1 MFFLRTQGEKIMNIF
16 EQHIPLEKV
25 KFNEPLKNHTFIK
38 IGGKADIL
46 IHPTTIDEITKIVE
60 IANIHQLPLTVIG
73 KGSNVIIKDGGI
85 RGVTISLSHFDQ
97 IKVSGDSM
105 IAQSGVDIIDV
116 SRLALEHSLTGLE
129 FACGI
134 PGSTGGALYMNAGAY
149 GGQIED
155 VVERATVI
163 TKDGTVLEIP
173 REEMKFGYRNSLFKM
188 DHYIILEAEFG
199 LKKGN
204 KEDIASKMKELTFLR
219 ESKQPLEFPSCGSVF
234 KRPEGH
240 FAGKL
245 IQDCNLQ
252 GTRIG
257 GAEIS
262 MKHAGFIV
270 NVDHATAQDYM
281 DLIQFIQKKVYDTF
295 QVELETEVI
304 FLGE

>member
-1 MFFLRTQGEKIMNIF
+1 MQGEKIMNIF
-16 EQHIPLEKV
+16 EHQIPLEKV

-38 IGGKADIL
+38 IGGNADIL

-97 IKVSGDSM
+97 IKVNEDSM

-149 GGQIED
+149 GGQIAD

-163 TKDGTVLEIP
+163 TKDGAVLEIP

-204 KEDIASKMKELTFLR
+204 KDDIASKMKELTFLR
-219 ESKQPLEFPSCGSVF
+219 ESKQPLEYPSCGSVF

>member
-1 MFFLRTQGEKIMNIF
+1 MNIF
-16 EQHIPLEKV
+16 EHQIPLEKV

-38 IGGKADIL
+38 IGGNADIL

-60 IANIHQLPLTVIG
+60 IANLHQLPLTVIG

-97 IKVSGDSM
+97 IKVSEDSM

-149 GGQIED
+149 GGQIAD

-199 LKKGN
+199 LQKGN
-204 KEDIASKMKELTFLR
+204 KEDIAGKMKELTFLR

>member
-1 MFFLRTQGEKIMNIF
+1 MQGEKIMNIF
-16 EQHIPLEKV
+16 EHQIPLEKV

-38 IGGKADIL
+38 IGGNADIL

-97 IKVSGDSM
+97 IKVNEDSM

-149 GGQIED
+149 GGQIAD

-163 TKDGTVLEIP
+163 TKDGKVLEIP

-204 KEDIASKMKELTFLR
+204 KDDIAGKMKELTFLR
-219 ESKQPLEFPSCGSVF
+219 ESKQPLEYPSCGSVF

-295 QVELETEVI
+295 HVELETEVI

>member
-1 MFFLRTQGEKIMNIF
+1 MNIF

-38 IGGKADIL
+38 IGGNADIL

-97 IKVSGDSM
+97 IKVSEDSM

-149 GGQIED
+149 GGQIAD

-163 TKDGTVLEIP
+163 TKDGAVLEIP

>member
-1 MFFLRTQGEKIMNIF
+1 MNIF
-16 EQHIPLEKV
+16 EHQIPLEKV

-38 IGGKADIL
+38 IGGNADIL

-60 IANIHQLPLTVIG
+60 IANLHQLPLTVIG

-97 IKVSGDSM
+97 IKVNEDSM

-149 GGQIED
+149 GGQIAD

-163 TKDGTVLEIP
+163 TKDGAVLEIP

-295 QVELETEVI
+295 QVDLETEVI

>member
-1 MFFLRTQGEKIMNIF
+1 MNIF
-16 EQHIPLEKV
+16 EHQIPLEKV

-38 IGGKADIL
+38 IGGNADIL

-97 IKVSGDSM
+97 IKVNEDSM

-149 GGQIED
+149 GGQIAD

-163 TKDGTVLEIP
+163 TKDGAVLEIP

-204 KEDIASKMKELTFLR
+204 KDDIASKMKELTFLR
-219 ESKQPLEFPSCGSVF
+219 ESKQPLEYPSCGSVF

>member
-1 MFFLRTQGEKIMNIF
+1 MNIF

-97 IKVSGDSM
+97 IKLSEDSM

-149 GGQIED
+149 GGQIAD

-163 TKDGTVLEIP
+163 TKDGAVLEIP

-270 NVDHATAQDYM
+270 NVDHATAQDYL

>member
-1 MFFLRTQGEKIMNIF
+1 MQGEKIMNIF
-16 EQHIPLEKV
+16 EHQIPLEKV

-38 IGGKADIL
+38 IGGNADIL

-60 IANIHQLPLTVIG
+60 IANLHQLPLTVIG

-97 IKVSGDSM
+97 IKVNEDSM

-116 SRLALEHSLTGLE
+116 SRHALEHSLTGLE

-149 GGQIED
+149 GGQIAD

>member
-1 MFFLRTQGEKIMNIF
+1 MQGEKIMNIF
-16 EQHIPLEKV
+16 EHQIPLEKV

-38 IGGKADIL
+38 IGGNADIL

-97 IKVSGDSM
+97 IKVNEDSM

-149 GGQIED
+149 GGQIAD

-204 KEDIASKMKELTFLR
+204 KEDIAGKMKELTFLR
-219 ESKQPLEFPSCGSVF
+219 ESKQPLEYPSCGSVF

-295 QVELETEVI
+295 HVELETEVI

>member
-1 MFFLRTQGEKIMNIF
+1 MQGEKIMNIF
-16 EQHIPLEKV
+16 EHQIPLEKV

-38 IGGKADIL
+38 IGGNADIL

-60 IANIHQLPLTVIG
+60 IANLHQLPLTVIG

-97 IKVSGDSM
+97 IKVNEESM

-149 GGQIED
+149 GGQIAD

-163 TKDGTVLEIP
+163 TKDGAVLEIP

>member
-1 MFFLRTQGEKIMNIF
+1 MNIF

-97 IKVSGDSM
+97 IKVSEDSM

-149 GGQIED
+149 GGQIAD

-163 TKDGTVLEIP
+163 TKDGAVLEIP

-281 DLIQFIQKKVYDTF
+281 DLIQFIQKNVYDTF

>member
-1 MFFLRTQGEKIMNIF
+1 MQGEKIMNIF
-16 EQHIPLEKV
+16 EHQIPLEKV

-38 IGGKADIL
+38 IGGNADIL

-60 IANIHQLPLTVIG
+60 IANLHQLPLTVIG

-97 IKVSGDSM
+97 IKVSEDSM

-149 GGQIED
+149 GGQIAD

-163 TKDGTVLEIP
+163 TKDGAVLEIP

-281 DLIQFIQKKVYDTF
+281 DLIQFIQKKVYDAF

>member
-1 MFFLRTQGEKIMNIF
+1 MQGEKIMNIF
-16 EQHIPLEKV
+16 EHQIPLEKV

-38 IGGKADIL
+38 IGGNADIL

-60 IANIHQLPLTVIG
+60 IANLHQLPLTVIG

-97 IKVSGDSM
+97 IKVNEDSM

-149 GGQIED
+149 GGQIAD

-199 LKKGN
+199 LQKGN
-204 KEDIASKMKELTFLR
+204 KDDIAGKMKELTFLR

-281 DLIQFIQKKVYDTF
+281 DLIQFIQQKVYDTF

>member
-1 MFFLRTQGEKIMNIF
+1 MNIF
-16 EQHIPLEKV
+16 EHQIPLEKV

-38 IGGKADIL
+38 IGGNADIL

-60 IANIHQLPLTVIG
+60 IANLHQLPLTVIG

-85 RGVTISLSHFDQ
+85 RGVTISLSHFNQ
-97 IKVSGDSM
+97 IKVSEDSM

-149 GGQIED
+149 GGQIAD

-163 TKDGTVLEIP
+163 TKDGAVLEIP

>member
-1 MFFLRTQGEKIMNIF
+1 MQGEKIMNIF
-16 EQHIPLEKV
+16 EHQIPLEKV

-38 IGGKADIL
+38 IGGNADIL

-60 IANIHQLPLTVIG
+60 IANLHQLPLTVIG

-97 IKVSGDSM
+97 IKVSEDSM

-149 GGQIED
+149 GGQIAD

-163 TKDGTVLEIP
+163 TKDGAVLEIP

-199 LKKGN
+199 LQKGN

>member
-1 MFFLRTQGEKIMNIF
+1 MNIF

-97 IKVSGDSM
+97 IKVSEDSM

-149 GGQIED
+149 GGQIAD

-163 TKDGTVLEIP
+163 TKDGAVLEIP

-199 LKKGN
+199 LQKGN
-204 KEDIASKMKELTFLR
+204 KDDIASKMKELTFLR
-219 ESKQPLEFPSCGSVF
+219 ESKQPLEYPSCGSVF

>member
-1 MFFLRTQGEKIMNIF
+1 MQGEKIMNIF
-16 EQHIPLEKV
+16 EHQIPLEKV

-38 IGGKADIL
+38 IGGNADIL

-97 IKVSGDSM
+97 IKVNEDSM

-149 GGQIED
+149 GGQIAD

-173 REEMKFGYRNSLFKM
+173 REEMRFGYRNSLFKM

-204 KEDIASKMKELTFLR
+204 KDDIAGKMKELTFLR
-219 ESKQPLEFPSCGSVF
+219 ESKQPLEYPSCGSVF

-270 NVDHATAQDYM
+270 NVEHATAQDYM

>member
-1 MFFLRTQGEKIMNIF
+1 MNIF
-16 EQHIPLEKV
+16 EHQIPLEKV

-38 IGGKADIL
+38 IGGNADIL

-60 IANIHQLPLTVIG
+60 IANLHQLPLTVIG

-97 IKVSGDSM
+97 IKVSEDSM

-149 GGQIED
+149 GGQIAD

-163 TKDGTVLEIP
+163 TKDGAVLEIP

-204 KEDIASKMKELTFLR
+204 KDEIASKMKELTFLR
-219 ESKQPLEFPSCGSVF
+219 ESKQPLEYPSCGSVF

>member
-1 MFFLRTQGEKIMNIF
+1 MNIF
-16 EQHIPLEKV
+16 EHQIPLEKV

-38 IGGKADIL
+38 IGGNADIL

-97 IKVSGDSM
+97 IKVNEDSM

-149 GGQIED
+149 GGQIAD

-173 REEMKFGYRNSLFKM
+173 REEMRFGYRNSLFKM

-204 KEDIASKMKELTFLR
+204 KDDIAGKMKELTFLR
-219 ESKQPLEFPSCGSVF
+219 ESKQPLEYPSCGSVF

-270 NVDHATAQDYM
+270 NVEHATAQDYM

>member
-1 MFFLRTQGEKIMNIF
+1 MNIF
-16 EQHIPLEKV
+16 EHQIPLEKV

-38 IGGKADIL
+38 IGGNADIL

-60 IANIHQLPLTVIG
+60 IANLHQLPLTVIG

-97 IKVSGDSM
+97 IEVNEDSM

-149 GGQIED
+149 GGQIAD

-163 TKDGTVLEIP
+163 TKDGAVLEIP

>member
-1 MFFLRTQGEKIMNIF
+1 MNIF
-16 EQHIPLEKV
+16 EHQIPLEKV

-38 IGGKADIL
+38 IGGNADIL

-97 IKVSGDSM
+97 IKVNEDSM

-149 GGQIED
+149 GGQIAD

-163 TKDGTVLEIP
+163 TKDGKVLEIP

-204 KEDIASKMKELTFLR
+204 KDDIAGKMKELTFLR
-219 ESKQPLEFPSCGSVF
+219 ESKQPLEYPSCGSVF

-295 QVELETEVI
+295 HVELETEVI

>member
-1 MFFLRTQGEKIMNIF
+1 MNIF
-16 EQHIPLEKV
+16 EHQIPLEKV

-38 IGGKADIL
+38 IGGNADIL

-60 IANIHQLPLTVIG
+60 IANLHQLPLTVIG

-97 IKVSGDSM
+97 IKVNEDSM

-149 GGQIED
+149 GGQIAD

-163 TKDGTVLEIP
+163 TKDGAVLEIP

-281 DLIQFIQKKVYDTF
+281 DLIQFIQQKVYDTF

>member
-1 MFFLRTQGEKIMNIF
+1 MNIF
-16 EQHIPLEKV
+16 EHQIPLEKV

-38 IGGKADIL
+38 IGGNADIL

-60 IANIHQLPLTVIG
+60 IANLHQLPLTVIG

-85 RGVTISLSHFDQ
+85 RGVTISLSHFNQ
-97 IKVSGDSM
+97 IKVSEDSM

-149 GGQIED
+149 GGQIAD

-163 TKDGTVLEIP
+163 TKDGAVLEIP

-281 DLIQFIQKKVYDTF
+281 DLIQFIQQKVYDTF

>member
-1 MFFLRTQGEKIMNIF
+1 MQGEKIMNIF
-16 EQHIPLEKV
+16 EHQIPLEKV

-38 IGGKADIL
+38 IGGNADIL
-46 IHPTTIDEITKIVE
+46 IHPTTIDEITKIVG
-60 IANIHQLPLTVIG
+60 IANLHQLPLTVIG

-97 IKVSGDSM
+97 IKVNEDSM
-105 IAQSGVDIIDV
+105 IAQSGVDIIEV

-149 GGQIED
+149 GGQIAD

-163 TKDGTVLEIP
+163 TKDGAVLEIP

>member
-1 MFFLRTQGEKIMNIF
+1 MQGEKIMNIF
-16 EQHIPLEKV
+16 EHQIPLEKV

-38 IGGKADIL
+38 IGGNADIL

-60 IANIHQLPLTVIG
+60 IANLHQLPLTVIG

-97 IKVSGDSM
+97 IKVSEDSM

-149 GGQIED
+149 GGQIAD

-163 TKDGTVLEIP
+163 TKDGAVLEIP

-188 DHYIILEAEFG
+188 DHYIILEAEFW

-204 KEDIASKMKELTFLR
+204 KDEIASKMKELTFLR
-219 ESKQPLEFPSCGSVF
+219 ESKQPLEYPSCGSVF

>member
-1 MFFLRTQGEKIMNIF
+1 MQGEKIMNIF
-16 EQHIPLEKV
+16 EHQIPLEKV

-38 IGGKADIL
+38 IGGNADIL

-60 IANIHQLPLTVIG
+60 IANLHQLPLTVIG

-97 IKVSGDSM
+97 IKVNEDSM

-149 GGQIED
+149 GGQIAD

-163 TKDGTVLEIP
+163 TKDGAVLEIP

>member
-1 MFFLRTQGEKIMNIF
+1 MNIF
-16 EQHIPLEKV
+16 EHQIPLEKV

-38 IGGKADIL
+38 IGGNADIL
-46 IHPTTIDEITKIVE
+46 IHPTTIDEITKIVG
-60 IANIHQLPLTVIG
+60 IANLHQLPLTVIG

-97 IKVSGDSM
+97 IKVNEDSM
-105 IAQSGVDIIDV
+105 IAQSGVDIIEV

-149 GGQIED
+149 GGQIAD

-163 TKDGTVLEIP
+163 TKDGAVLEIP

>member
-1 MFFLRTQGEKIMNIF
+1 MNIF
-16 EQHIPLEKV
+16 EHQIPLEKV

-38 IGGKADIL
+38 IGGNADIL

-60 IANIHQLPLTVIG
+60 IANLHQLPLTVIG

-97 IKVSGDSM
+97 IKVNEDSM

-149 GGQIED
+149 GGQIAD

-163 TKDGTVLEIP
+163 TKDGAVLEIP

-281 DLIQFIQKKVYDTF
+281 DLIQFIQKKVYDTL

>member
-1 MFFLRTQGEKIMNIF
+1 MQGEKIMNIF
-16 EQHIPLEKV
+16 EHQIPLEKV

-38 IGGKADIL
+38 IGGNADIL

-60 IANIHQLPLTVIG
+60 IANLHQLPLTVIG

-97 IKVSGDSM
+97 IKVNEDSM

-149 GGQIED
+149 GGQIAD

-163 TKDGTVLEIP
+163 TKDGAVLEIP

-281 DLIQFIQKKVYDTF
+281 DLIQFIQQKVYDTF

>member
-1 MFFLRTQGEKIMNIF
+1 MNIF
-16 EQHIPLEKV
+16 EHQIPMEKV
-25 KFNEPLKNHTFIK
+25 KFNEPLKEHTYIK
-38 IGGKADIL
+38 IGGNADIL
-46 IHPTTIDEITKIVE
+46 VHPTTIDEIKKIVE

-85 RGVTISLSHFDQ
+85 RGVTVSLSHFDQ
-97 IKVSGDSM
+97 VNVSEDNI
-105 IAQSGVDIIDV
+105 IAQSGADIIDV
-116 SRLALEHSLTGLE
+116 SRLALDHSLTGLE

-149 GGQIED
+149 GGQIAD
-155 VVERATVI
+155 VVKRATVI
-163 TKDGTVLEIP
+163 NKDGAVVEIA
-173 REEMKFGYRNSLFKM
+173 RDEMKFGYRNSLFKM
-188 DHYIILEAEFG
+188 DHYIILEAEFE
-199 LKKGN
+199 LQKGN
-204 KEDIASKMKELTFLR
+204 KDEIASKMKELTFLR

-281 DLIQFIQKKVYDTF
+281 DLIQFIQQKVYDTF
-295 QVELETEVI
+295 HVELETEVI

>member
-1 MFFLRTQGEKIMNIF
+1 MNIF
-16 EQHIPLEKV
+16 EHQIPLEKV

-38 IGGKADIL
+38 IGGNADIL

-60 IANIHQLPLTVIG
+60 IANLHQLPLTVIG

-149 GGQIED
+149 GGQIAD

-163 TKDGTVLEIP
+163 TKDGAVLEIP

-204 KEDIASKMKELTFLR
+204 KKDIASKMKELTFLR

-295 QVELETEVI
+295 HVELETEVI

>member
-1 MFFLRTQGEKIMNIF
+1 MQGEKIMNIF
-16 EQHIPLEKV
+16 EHQIPLEKV

-38 IGGKADIL
+38 IGGNADIL

-60 IANIHQLPLTVIG
+60 IANLHQLPLTVIG

-85 RGVTISLSHFDQ
+85 RGVTISLSHFNQ
-97 IKVSGDSM
+97 IKVSEDSM

-149 GGQIED
+149 GGQIAD

-163 TKDGTVLEIP
+163 TKDGAVLEIP

-281 DLIQFIQKKVYDTF
+281 DLIQFIQQKVYDTF

>member
-1 MFFLRTQGEKIMNIF
+1 MQGEKIMNIF
-16 EQHIPLEKV
+16 EHQIPLEKV

-38 IGGKADIL
+38 IGGNADIL

-60 IANIHQLPLTVIG
+60 IANLHQLPLTVIG

-97 IKVSGDSM
+97 IKVNEDSM

-149 GGQIED
+149 GGQIAD

-163 TKDGTVLEIP
+163 TKDGAVLEIP

-281 DLIQFIQKKVYDTF
+281 DLIQFIQKKVYDTL

>member
-1 MFFLRTQGEKIMNIF
+1 MNIF
-16 EQHIPLEKV
+16 EHQIPMEKV

-38 IGGKADIL
+38 IGGNADIL

-97 IKVSGDSM
+97 IKVNEDSM

-116 SRLALEHSLTGLE
+116 SRLALEHNLTGLE

-149 GGQIED
+149 GGQIAD

-163 TKDGTVLEIP
+163 TKDGKVLEIP

-204 KEDIASKMKELTFLR
+204 KDDIASKMKELTFLR
-219 ESKQPLEFPSCGSVF
+219 ESKQPLEYPSCGSVF

-295 QVELETEVI
+295 HVELETEVI

>member
-1 MFFLRTQGEKIMNIF
+1 MNIF

-97 IKVSGDSM
+97 IKVSEDSM

-149 GGQIED
+149 GGQIAD

-163 TKDGTVLEIP
+163 TKDGAVLEIR

>member
-1 MFFLRTQGEKIMNIF
+1 MNIF
-16 EQHIPLEKV
+16 EHQIPLEKV

-38 IGGKADIL
+38 IGGNADIL

-60 IANIHQLPLTVIG
+60 IANLHQLPLTVIG

-97 IKVSGDSM
+97 IKVNEDSM

-149 GGQIED
+149 GGQIAD

-163 TKDGTVLEIP
+163 TKDGAVLKIP

>member
-1 MFFLRTQGEKIMNIF
+1 MQGEKIMNIF
-16 EQHIPLEKV
+16 EHQIPLEKV

-38 IGGKADIL
+38 IGGNADIL

-60 IANIHQLPLTVIG
+60 IANLHQLPLTVIG

-97 IKVSGDSM
+97 IKVSEDSM

-149 GGQIED
+149 GGQIAD

>member
-1 MFFLRTQGEKIMNIF
+1 MNIF
-16 EQHIPLEKV
+16 EHQIPLEKV

-38 IGGKADIL
+38 IGGNADIL

-60 IANIHQLPLTVIG
+60 IANLHQLPLTVIG

-97 IKVSGDSM
+97 IKVNEDSM

-149 GGQIED
+149 GGQIAD

-163 TKDGTVLEIP
+163 TKDGAVLEIP

-204 KEDIASKMKELTFLR
+204 KEDIASKRKELTFLR

>member
-1 MFFLRTQGEKIMNIF
+1 MQGEKIMNIF
-16 EQHIPLEKV
+16 EHQIPLEKV

-38 IGGKADIL
+38 IGGNADIL

-60 IANIHQLPLTVIG
+60 IANLHQLPLTVIG

-97 IKVSGDSM
+97 IKVSEDSM

-149 GGQIED
+149 GGQIAD

-199 LKKGN
+199 LQKGN
-204 KEDIASKMKELTFLR
+204 KEDIAGKMKELTFLR

>member
-1 MFFLRTQGEKIMNIF
+1 MQGEKIMNIF
-16 EQHIPLEKV
+16 EHQIPLEKV

-38 IGGKADIL
+38 IGGNADIL

-60 IANIHQLPLTVIG
+60 IANLHQLPLTVIG

-97 IKVSGDSM
+97 IKVNGDTM

-149 GGQIED
+149 GGQIAD

-163 TKDGTVLEIP
+163 TKDGAVLEIP